1 MKSVFFFGV
10 FQERRNRKKQIFP
23 VPSRIRRKERR
34 MSLENTHFGADRIG
48 GMLHGCSSIFFIG
61 IGGISMS
68 ALAHLSRSA
77 GFRVGGSDR
86 GENDQVALLRAEGIP
101 VFPEHDR
108 KNIAG
113 YDAVVYTVAISPDN
127 PEYLAAKDAGI
138 PLLSRADYLGYLMTA
153 YRTRIG
159 IAGMH
164 GKSTCTAMC
173 AQIFLRAADP
183 TVLCGA
189 ELPSLGGSTYRIGR
203 DREHF
208 VFEACEYMDSF
219 LDFSPTLAVI
229 LNIGMDHVDYFHS
242 MEQIRTSFLRFA
254 ERTGKTGAVLF
265 NADDPESALAMAP
278 FPGEKHS
285 FSAEG
290 RAEFS
295 ALHIRVSDG
304 RMCFD
309 FCRDGKLLTP
319 VSLRV
324 FGWHNIYNAL
334 AAASAAVLCGV
345 SPALAASALSEY
357 TGAHRRMEWRGTING
372 AQVYDD
378 YAHHPDEI
386 RATLA
391 GIREMGFER
400 ILCAYQPHTYSR
412 TAGLYDEFVGAL
424 KEADLVFLADI
435 YAAREQ
441 NTFGVSSAALAEKI
455 GSGARYCASFA
466 SVAEELRKAARPGDA
481 VIVMGAG
488 DIYHVLEMLF
498 PGESGG
504 TVPKS

>member
-1 MKSVFFFGV
+1 MFSGKSKNAK
-10 FQERRNRKKQIFP
+10 RIFP
-23 VPSRIRRKERR
+23 VPCRIRGREKL

-48 GMLHGCSSIFFIG
+48 AMLRGCNSIFFIG

-68 ALAHLSRSA
+68 ALARLSRSA

-86 GENDQVALLRAEGIP
+86 GENDQTALLRAEGIP
-101 VFPEHDR
+101 VFPQHDR
-108 KNIAG
+108 ANIQG
-113 YDAVVYTVAISPDN
+113 YGAVVYTVAISSDN
-127 PEYLAAKDAGI
+127 PEYLAAKAAGI
-138 PLLSRADYLGYLMTA
+138 PLFSRADYLGYLMIS

-189 ELPSLGGSTYRIGR
+189 ELPTLNGDTCRIGEA
-203 DREHF
+203 REHF

-254 ERTGKTGAVLF
+254 ERTGAGGSVLF
-265 NADDPESALAMAP
+265 NADDPECRLALAP
-278 FPGEKHS
+278 FSGEVHT
-285 FSAEG
+285 FSVG
-290 RAEFS
+290 GTAEFT
-295 ALHIRVSDG
+295 AENLRTEN
-304 RMCFD
+304 RRTCFA
-309 FCRDGKLLTP
+309 FCRNGSVLAN

-324 FGWHNIYNAL
+324 FGRHSVSDAL
-334 AAASAAVLCGV
+334 AAASAAVLCGI
-345 SPALAASALSEY
+345 SPAVAASALAEFS
-357 TGAHRRMEWRGTING
+357 GARRRMEWKGELNG

-378 YAHHPDEI
+378 YGHHPDEI

-391 GIREMGFER
+391 GVREMGWRR

-412 TAGLYDEFVGAL
+412 TAGLYGEFAAAL
-424 KEADLVFLADI
+424 SEADRVFLADI

-441 NTFGVSSAALAEKI
+441 NVYGVSSLALAQTIGEKAI
-455 GSGARYCASFA
+455 YCPSFSA
-466 SVAEELRKAARPGDA
+466 VAQRLSEEARPGDA

-488 DIYHVLEMLF
+488 DIYHVFDLLF
-498 PGESGG
+498 PSDPPADPSK
-504 TVPKS
+504 TS